1 MTTQRYYTPSGRCIQ
16 KDYGENAKDYY
27 LEQYTRDGDT
37 EYPDSLKYTTKNG
50 RTVYGG
56 GGITPDI
63 TIERDSAV
71 NYLQINKMISK
82 GWVNEFCFEKSEH
95 LQQQKIKHY
104 NSIDM
109 EKVYAEF
116 LSFIKQKDKKFELK
130 IGAIETAYLNNLLLA
145 TISRNLWDN
154 DTYYEVLS
162 LEDEYIQ
169 RAINEF

>member
-1 MTTQRYYTPSGRCIQ
+1 LTTQRYYTPSGRCIQ

-82 GWVNEFCFEKSEH
+82 GWVNEFCFEKSED
-95 LQQQKIKHY
+95 LKNITHY
-104 NSIDM
+104 NKINTTAIYQ
-109 EKVYAEF
+109 EY
-116 LSFIKQKDKKFELK
+116 LSYIKQKDSDFKLELGTLEK
-130 IGAIETAYLNNLLLA
+130 SYFKNLLLA
-145 TISRNLWDN
+145 TIARNKWDN
-154 DTYYEVLS
+154 DTYYEILS
-162 LEDEYIQ
+162 QEDEYIQ

>member
-1 MTTQRYYTPSGRCIQ
+1 MEGAYKKIME
-16 KDYGENAKDYY
+16 ENAKDYY
-27 LEQYTRDGDT
+27 LEQLHRDGDT

-63 TIERDSAV
+63 IIERDSTV

-95 LQQQKIKHY
+95 LQQQNIKHY

-109 EKVYAEF
+109 QKVYAEF
-116 LSFIKQKDKKFELK
+116 LSFIKQKDKNFELK
-130 IGAIETAYLNNLLLA
+130 IGTIETTYLNNLLLA

-162 LEDEYIQ
+162 LEDEYIN